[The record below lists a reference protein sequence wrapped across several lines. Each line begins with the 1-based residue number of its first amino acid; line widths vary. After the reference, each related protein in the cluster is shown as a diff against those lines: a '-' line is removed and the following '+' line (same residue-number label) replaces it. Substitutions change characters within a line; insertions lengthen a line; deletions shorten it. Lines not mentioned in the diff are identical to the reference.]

1 MPKTVEEVPYN
12 GAVQRAERLG
22 IGPLLEEL
30 REILTGFQL
39 LVKEAVDSNGGAA
52 VRRLLDE
59 RFAAATGWTRKQTGD
74 VDWTKCHTVN
84 GTQVCLGVEIQVSAR
99 SDLPVMDIVHLRRAI
114 EGGLTD
120 VGVLVVPSDK
130 LSLFLTDRA
139 PCMSDAKRHVGHA
152 KAEDLPL
159 ILIAMEHDG
168 PGPALAKQK
177 KR

>member
-59 RFAAATGWTRKQTGD
+59 FERQMCG
-74 VDWTKCHTVN
+74 
-84 GTQVCLGVEIQVSAR
+84 
-99 SDLPVMDIVHLRRAI
+99 
-114 EGGLTD
+114 
-120 VGVLVVPSDK
+120 
-130 LSLFLTDRA
+130 
-139 PCMSDAKRHVGHA
+139 
-152 KAEDLPL
+152 AE
-159 ILIAMEHDG
+159 
-168 PGPALAKQK
+168 
-177 KR
+177 